1 LALLSGEVVEK
12 TNAKDCFQDI
22 ISVSSKIGKYIDINH
37 LDNRPVDSLFVE
49 AIKTD

>member
-22 ISVSSKIGKYIDINH
+22 ISAINAGKILDVFKHRDQANYLGK
-37 LDNRPVDSLFVE
+37 L
-49 AIKTD
+49 